1 MREILFRGKRLD
13 TGEWAEGSLMSVCGR
28 NGKDDYASIRVFT
41 HHKDGD
47 KEWVDWEDYEV
58 DPATVGQYTG
68 LKDKNGERIWE
79 GDIVKW
85 DDQSNG
91 RYWRFAV
98 VKIDPDIQF
107 DCSPIDCING
117 VLNSS
122 RYNFRFGNFAYKD
135 TDNHLY
141 VIGNIH
147 DNADLIK

>member
-13 TGEWAEGSLMSVCGR
+13 TGEWIEGDLLR
-28 NGKDDYASIRVFT
+28 INGHVFIFP
-41 HHKDGD
+41 DPAPEGID
-47 KEWVDWEDYEV
+47 KYKV

-68 LKDKNGERIWE
+68 LKDKNGDKIFE

-91 RYWRFAV
+91 RYWRFAI
-98 VKIDPDIQF
+98 VKIEPDIQF

-117 VLNSS
+117 VRNSS
-122 RYNFRFGNFAYKD
+122 RYNFRFGCFAYQD
-135 TDNHLY
+135 ADNYLY

-147 DNADLIK
+147 DNANLIK

>member
-1 MREILFRGKRLD
+1 MREILFRGKSLD
-13 TGEWAEGSLMSVCGR
+13 
-28 NGKDDYASIRVFT
+28 NGK
-41 HHKDGD
+41 
-47 KEWVDWEDYEV
+47 WESGYLLENQGRTFLYQATNDNGRIAVAAVEV

-68 LKDKNGERIWE
+68 LKDKNGEKIFE

-98 VKIDPDIQF
+98 VRIDPDIQF

-117 VLNSS
+117 MFNSS
-122 RYNFRFGNFAYKD
+122 RYNFRYACFAYKD
-135 TDNHLY
+135 TDNYLS